1 MLEMNDF
8 LLIFIGIF
16 IILLIFLFFM
26 LVAYVYDTY
35 TSYKVDINKN
45 LTKSEDHINK
55 TSKSFN
61 KLQDIVDTDISDIKN
76 KHVTLESKY
85 SDNLKTYT
93 SNLNNLV
100 EVRDKNNSNIGSNLF
115 KNDITGYNR
124 NDIELNL
131 LTNLSTNNNI
141 LAHTS
146 SNNYFNICDNTT
158 GKDKNNYY
166 CAAMNVDNRVF
177 NILPTNSKYN
187 TSNISKMQIKGI
199 TPPVGV
205 GSSTQPTPTLAEFDF
220 TTNSIKFG
228 DTTNPAIQI
237 NNNIYTAPLISG
249 SYSITAPETATTPA
263 TGILTI
269 TFFNNLP
276 IPANAFI
283 NFYFQTQPTITSI
296 TTTESKISSGSTT
309 FTNNI
314 LKFKTTALIAA
325 TTSTSLSFT
334 LTGTGTGTISPV
346 SATTIMGYLTSS

>member
-1 MLEMNDF
+1 
-8 LLIFIGIF
+8 
-16 IILLIFLFFM
+16 M

-55 TSKSFN
+55 TTKSFN
-61 KLQDIVDTDISDIKN
+61 KLQDNVDTDISDIKN
-76 KHVTLESKY
+76 KHETLESKY
-85 SDNLKTYT
+85 SDNLTTYT

-100 EVRDKNNSNIGSNLF
+100 EVRDNKNSNIGSNLF
-115 KNDITGYNR
+115 QDNITAYDK

-146 SNNYFNICDNTT
+146 SNNYVNICDNTT

-166 CAAMNVDNRVF
+166 CAAMNVDMNHVF
-177 NILPTNSKYN
+177 NISPTNSKYN

-199 TPPVGV
+199 TPSVGI
-205 GSSTQPTPTLAEFDF
+205 GSTTQATPTLAEFDF

-249 SYSITAPETATTPA
+249 SYSITAPATATTPA
-263 TGILTI
+263 TATLTI

-283 NFYFQTQPTITSI
+283 NFYFQTQPTITTVTSSV
-296 TTTESKISSGSTT
+296 TTINTIT

-314 LKFKTTALIAA
+314 LKFKTNALIAA
-325 TTSTSLSFT
+325 TTSTTLSFT
-334 LTGTGTGTISPV
+334 LTGTISPV

>member
-16 IILLIFLFFM
+16 VILLIFLFFM

-45 LTKSEDHINK
+45 LTKSEDHINN
-55 TSKSFN
+55 TRKSFN
-61 KLQDIVDTDISDIKN
+61 KLQDNVDTDISDIKN
-76 KHVTLESKY
+76 KHETLESKY
-85 SDNLKTYT
+85 SDNLTTYT

-100 EVRDKNNSNIGSNLF
+100 NVRDKNNSNIGSNLF
-115 KNDITGYNR
+115 KNDITAYDK

-146 SNNYFNICDNTT
+146 SNNYVNICDNTT

-166 CAAMNVDNRVF
+166 CAAMNVDNDHVF
-177 NILPTNSKYN
+177 NISPTNSKYN

-205 GSSTQPTPTLAEFDF
+205 GSTTSQPTPTLAEFDF

-228 DTTNPAIQI
+228 DATNPAIQI
-237 NNNIYTAPLISG
+237 NSNIYTAPLISG
-249 SYSITAPETATTPA
+249 SYSITGSAPST
-263 TGILTI
+263 LTI

-325 TTSTSLSFT
+325 TTSTLTSLSFT
-334 LTGTGTGTISPV
+334 LTGTISPV
-346 SATTIMGYLTSS
+346 LATTIMGYLTSS

>member
-55 TSKSFN
+55 TTKSFN
-61 KLQDIVDTDISDIKN
+61 KLQDNVDTDISDIKN
-76 KHVTLESKY
+76 KHETLESKY
-85 SDNLKTYT
+85 SDNLTTYT

-100 EVRDKNNSNIGSNLF
+100 EVRDNKNSNIGSNLF
-115 KNDITGYNR
+115 QDNITAYDK

-146 SNNYFNICDNTT
+146 SNNYVNICDNTT

-166 CAAMNVDNRVF
+166 CAAMNVDMNHVF
-177 NILPTNSKYN
+177 NISPTNSKYN

-199 TPPVGV
+199 TPSVGI
-205 GSSTQPTPTLAEFDF
+205 GSTTQATPTLAEFDF

-249 SYSITAPETATTPA
+249 SYSITAPATATTPA
-263 TGILTI
+263 TATLTI

-276 IPANAFI
+276 IPAHAFI
-283 NFYFQTQPTITSI
+283 NFYFHMSI
-296 TTTESKISSGSTT
+296 YIEK
-309 FTNNI
+309 
-314 LKFKTTALIAA
+314 
-325 TTSTSLSFT
+325 
-334 LTGTGTGTISPV
+334 
-346 SATTIMGYLTSS
+346 

>member
-16 IILLIFLFFM
+16 VILLIFLFFM

-45 LTKSEDHINK
+45 LTKSEDHINR
-55 TSKSFN
+55 TRKSFN
-61 KLQDIVDTDISDIKN
+61 KLQDNVDTDISNIKN

-100 EVRDKNNSNIGSNLF
+100 EVRNKNNSNIGSNLF
-115 KNDITGYNR
+115 KNDITGYDR

-146 SNNYFNICDNTT
+146 SNNYVNICDNTT

-166 CAAMNVDNRVF
+166 CAAMNVDNNHVF
-177 NILPTNSKYN
+177 NISPTNSKYN

-205 GSSTQPTPTLAEFDF
+205 GSTTPQPTPTLAEFDF

-228 DTTNPAIQI
+228 DATNPAIQI
-237 NNNIYTAPLISG
+237 NSNIYTAPLISG
-249 SYSITAPETATTPA
+249 SYSITVPATATTPA
-263 TGILTI
+263 TATLTI

-334 LTGTGTGTISPV
+334 LTGTISAV

>member
-1 MLEMNDF
+1 
-8 LLIFIGIF
+8 
-16 IILLIFLFFM
+16 M

-61 KLQDIVDTDISDIKN
+61 KLQNNVDTNISDIKN
-76 KHVTLESKY
+76 KHETLESKY

-100 EVRDKNNSNIGSNLF
+100 DVRDKNNSNIGSNLF
-115 KNDITGYNR
+115 KNDITAYNK

-146 SNNYFNICDNTT
+146 SNNYVNICDNTT

-166 CAAMNVDNRVF
+166 CAAMNVDSNHVF
-177 NILPTNSKYN
+177 NISPTNSKYN

-205 GSSTQPTPTLAEFDF
+205 GSTTQPTPTLAEFDF

-237 NNNIYTAPLISG
+237 NNNIYTAPIISG
-249 SYSITAPETATTPA
+249 SYSITAPAPPATAT
-263 TGILTI
+263 LTI

-283 NFYFQTQPTITSI
+283 NFYFQTPLSIITI

-309 FTNNI
+309 YTSNI

-334 LTGTGTGTISPV
+334 LTGTISPV
-346 SATTIMGYLTSS
+346 SATTIIGYLTSS

>member
-8 LLIFIGIF
+8 LLIFVGIF

-55 TSKSFN
+55 TTKSFN
-61 KLQDIVDTDISDIKN
+61 KLQDNVDTDISDIKN
-76 KHVTLESKY
+76 KHETLESKY
-85 SDNLKTYT
+85 SDNLTTYT
-93 SNLNNLV
+93 SNLNNII

-115 KNDITGYNR
+115 QDNITAYDK

-146 SNNYFNICDNTT
+146 SNNYVNICDNTT

-166 CAAMNVDNRVF
+166 CAAMNVDNDHIF
-177 NILPTNSKYN
+177 NISPTNSKYN

-205 GSSTQPTPTLAEFDF
+205 GSTTQPPTPTLAEFDF

-228 DTTNPAIQI
+228 DATNPAIQI
-237 NNNIYTAPLISG
+237 NSNIYTAPLISG
-249 SYSITAPETATTPA
+249 SYSITAA
-263 TGILTI
+263 ILTI

-283 NFYFQTQPTITSI
+283 NFYFQTPLSITNV
-296 TTTESKISSGSTT
+296 TTTESNISSGSTT

-334 LTGTGTGTISPV
+334 LTGGTSSNV
-346 SATTIMGYLTSS
+346 SATTIIGYLTSS

>member
-55 TSKSFN
+55 TTKSFN
-61 KLQDIVDTDISDIKN
+61 KLQDNVDTDISDIKN
-76 KHVTLESKY
+76 KHETLESKY
-85 SDNLKTYT
+85 SDNLTTYA
-93 SNLNNLV
+93 SNLNNII

-115 KNDITGYNR
+115 QDNITAYDK

-146 SNNYFNICDNTT
+146 SNNYVNICDNTT

-166 CAAMNVDNRVF
+166 CAAMNVDNNHVF
-177 NILPTNSKYN
+177 NISPTNSKYN

-199 TPPVGV
+199 TPSVGI
-205 GSSTQPTPTLAEFDF
+205 GSTTQATPTLAEFDF

-237 NNNIYTAPLISG
+237 NNNIYTAPIISG
-249 SYSITAPETATTPA
+249 SYSITAA
-263 TGILTI
+263 ILTI

-296 TTTESKISSGSTT
+296 TTTESNISSGSTT

-334 LTGTGTGTISPV
+334 LTGGTS
-346 SATTIMGYLTSS
+346 